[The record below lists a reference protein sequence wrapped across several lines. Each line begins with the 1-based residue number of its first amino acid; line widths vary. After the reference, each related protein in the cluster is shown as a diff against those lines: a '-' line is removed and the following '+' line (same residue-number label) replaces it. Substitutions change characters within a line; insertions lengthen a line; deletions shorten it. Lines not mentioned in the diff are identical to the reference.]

1 LFARNERVVCVF
13 ESEQVGPFVLVLVG
27 ATIVG
32 SMATVWHG
40 VVNPKRPQKISEW
53 RYDDQNI
60 VLKKGEEMGR
70 FLLGSTIVM
79 LFKADTISFN
89 QDWAPER
96 KVVLGEMMGE
106 FTGTTAG

>member
-1 LFARNERVVCVF
+1 M
-13 ESEQVGPFVLVLVG
+13 VLVG

-53 RYDDQNI
+53 RYDKEGDQPI

-79 LFKADTISFN
+79 LFKANTIAFN
-89 QDWAPER
+89 PAWAPER
-96 KVVLGEMMGE
+96 SVRLGEKMGD
-106 FTGTTAG
+106 FTGGA